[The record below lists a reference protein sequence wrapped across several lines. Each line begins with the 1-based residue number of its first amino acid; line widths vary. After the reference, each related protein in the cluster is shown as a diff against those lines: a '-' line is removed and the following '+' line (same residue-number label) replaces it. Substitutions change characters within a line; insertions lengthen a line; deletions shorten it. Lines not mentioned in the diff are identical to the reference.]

1 MLSRSADEAGPWS
14 WDNRPA
20 GQVIAVTMTDKYD
33 LPVFSRLL
41 ASPRVRVGLLLL
53 VLACCGYG
61 IHAEWPQMRAALGQL
76 HWYSVLASIAAAMA
90 GGACMMLAW
99 RAVLADL
106 GSRLPVP
113 AAVRVNFLAQ
123 LAKYVPGAVWSV
135 AAMVELGHD
144 KAVPRR
150 RGGASI
156 AIGLAISVAVGLAV
170 AAVTLP
176 LASSAAARHYRWT
189 AVVIPVIAVF
199 LYPPILGRLVDL
211 ALTLVRMQPLERR
224 PTLRGLVSAVG
235 WTALGWLFL
244 GLQVWV
250 VLTDVASRVPH
261 SFLLALGAYA
271 LACSAGLLLV
281 IFPSGIGP
289 RDLILVA
296 VLGTV
301 LPHGTGVAIALVA
314 RASTTASDLAW
325 GAIALA
331 VGRSRVALG
340 RRAPGRH
347 RRPAD
352 ERLAARAEPA
362 ATTGPVTV
370 TPS

>member
-1 MLSRSADEAGPWS
+1 
-14 WDNRPA
+14 
-20 GQVIAVTMTDKYD
+20 MTDKYD

-76 HWYSVLASIAAAMA
+76 RWSSVVLSAAAAMA

-106 GSRLPVP
+106 GSRLPVR
-113 AAVRVNFLAQ
+113 AAVRVNFLGQ

-156 AIGLAISVAVGLAV
+156 AIGLAVSLGVGLCL

-176 LASSAAARHYRWT
+176 LASSAAARHYRWVL
-189 AVVIPVIAVF
+189 AIIPVIALC
-199 LYPPILGRLVDL
+199 LYPPVLGRLVDR
-211 ALTLVRMQPLERR
+211 ALRVVRMQPLERR
-224 PTLRGLVSAVG
+224 PTLRGLITALG

-244 GLQVWV
+244 GGQVWI
-250 VLTDVASRVPH
+250 VLADVNRHGGH
-261 SFLLALGAYA
+261 SYLLALGAYA
-271 LACSAGLLLV
+271 LACSAALLLV
-281 IFPSGIGP
+281 VFPSGIGP

-296 VLGTV
+296 TLSTV
-301 LPHGTGVAIALVA
+301 VPHGAAVVIALVT
-314 RASTTASDLAW
+314 RAATTASDLAW

-331 VGRSRVALG
+331 MGRSGHVVA

-347 RRPAD
+347 RKPAE
-352 ERLAARAEPA
+352 ERLALRAGRVEPAAAAEPA
-362 ATTGPVTV
+362 TV

>member
-1 MLSRSADEAGPWS
+1 
-14 WDNRPA
+14 
-20 GQVIAVTMTDKYD
+20 MTDKYD

-41 ASPRVRVGLLLL
+41 ASSRVRAGLLLL

-61 IHAEWPQMRAALGQL
+61 IHAEWPQMRTALGQL
-76 HWYSVLASIAAAMA
+76 HWYSVLASVAAAMA
-90 GGACMMLAW
+90 GGSCMMLAW

-123 LAKYVPGAVWSV
+123 LAKYVPGAVWSI

-170 AAVTLP
+170 AAVALP
-176 LASSAAARHYRWT
+176 LASSAAARHYRWIV
-189 AVVIPVIAVF
+189 AVIPLIAVC
-199 LYPPILGRLVDL
+199 LYPPILGRLVDR
-211 ALTLVRMQPLERR
+211 ALTLARMQPLERR

-244 GLQVWV
+244 GFQVWV
-250 VLTDVASRVPH
+250 VLTDVTSHAQH

-271 LACSAGLLLV
+271 LAWSAGLLLV
-281 IFPSGIGP
+281 VFPSGIGP

-296 VLGTV
+296 TLATV
-301 LPHGTGVAIALVA
+301 VPHGAAIAIALVV

-331 VGRSRVALG
+331 IGRSRPAIG

-347 RRPAD
+347 RRPAE
-352 ERLAARAEPA
+352 ERVPVRVEAA
-362 ATTGPVTV
+362 ATAEPVTV